1 MAGSTQSTFNG
12 IVDNIMT
19 ALSSAT
25 TLGSPTGVY
34 ERDEHPAIPAN
45 EGALPILY
53 VVPLVE
59 GKHSISMTMD
69 VGAAH
74 HSFPVSIVGF
84 YEMPDVATSLRTVR
98 GYADNALYV
107 QNDGGSSTAVQSTAG
122 NFNKFR
128 YSTDDPITDTLN
140 GTPRTGTATRF
151 KCMPM
156 SVPY

>member
-12 IVDNIMT
+12 IVDSIMT

-59 GKHSISMTMD
+59 GKHTITMTMD

-98 GYADNALYV
+98 GYADNAFDLFKAKQSLPVGQVVSASIEVGYWV
-107 QNDGGSSTAVQSTAG
+107 AGGGKVIHYFVVVLSIKAL
-122 NFNKFR
+122 F
-128 YSTDDPITDTLN
+128 
-140 GTPRTGTATRF
+140 
-151 KCMPM
+151 
-156 SVPY
+156 